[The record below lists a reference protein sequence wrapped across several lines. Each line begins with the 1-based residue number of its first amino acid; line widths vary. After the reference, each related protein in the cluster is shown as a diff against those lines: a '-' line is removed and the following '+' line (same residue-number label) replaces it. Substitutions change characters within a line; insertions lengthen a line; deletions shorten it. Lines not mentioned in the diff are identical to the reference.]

1 MSTYKVT
8 VNGVSYD
15 VEVQLAGG
23 QSQPAAPVSPAP
35 EAPAAAPAPAAG
47 QAGSIRVEASVAGKI
62 WKVIASTGQSLTAG
76 DTIVILEAM
85 KMEIPVVAPSDG
97 TVASIDVKEG
107 DPVEVGYLIATMN

>member
-15 VEVQLAGG
+15 VEVQAVGA
-23 QSQPAAPVSPAP
+23 PAATP
-35 EAPAAAPAPAAG
+35 APAAAPAEASAPVTTG
-47 QAGSIRVEASVAGKI
+47 EAGSIRVEASVAGKI
-62 WKVIASTGQSLTAG
+62 WKIIASAGQSVTAG

-85 KMEIPVVAPSDG
+85 KMEIPVVAPADG
-97 TVASIDVKEG
+97 VIASIEIKEG